1 MIPSDQSSRD
11 WFVRATHSNIE
22 NHQGC
27 PWCQR
32 ANQLYH
38 SVRGSVR
45 EFHCGNC
52 EFYVCHDEI
61 TDRYFMGR
69 GTVREAPLT
78 QVAMQALSHS

>member
-1 MIPSDQSSRD
+1 MIHSDPGSKD
-11 WFVRATHSNIE
+11 WFDRATQSNIE

-32 ANQLYH
+32 PNQLYQSH
-38 SVRGSVR
+38 RGSVR

-69 GTVREAPLT
+69 GNVKQAPLT
-78 QVAMQALSHS
+78 QVEVQALSH